1 MTCVNCGCRY
11 VCMCGG
17 LCQHR
22 VELIRVSSPH
32 MCVCVCEQDNKIT
45 RIANLKHLVNLQVLS
60 LGANKITDF
69 GDMKVSTSA
78 VS

>member
-1 MTCVNCGCRY
+1 
-11 VCMCGG
+11 MCGG

-22 VELIRVSSPH
+22 VELIRFASPTW
-32 MCVCVCEQDNKIT
+32 VREQDNKIT

-69 GDMKVSTSA
+69 GDMKVSTSG

>member
-1 MTCVNCGCRY
+1 
-11 VCMCGG
+11 MCGG
-17 LCQHR
+17 LVSIVLNSSVFHR
-22 VELIRVSSPH
+22 QR
-32 MCVCVCEQDNKIT
+32 VCVREQDNKIT

-69 GDMKVSTSA
+69 GDMKVSTSG